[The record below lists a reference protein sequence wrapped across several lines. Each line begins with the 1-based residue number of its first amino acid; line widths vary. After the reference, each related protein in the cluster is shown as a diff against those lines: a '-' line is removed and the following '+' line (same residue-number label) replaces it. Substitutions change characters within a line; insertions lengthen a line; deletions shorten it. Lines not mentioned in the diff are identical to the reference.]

1 VGITLSLSGGTLT
14 PVLAV
19 GPIMQRRA
27 LAGVAGLVGLLLV
40 AVVVL
45 QTGLWVD
52 ILGTGEYEEGT
63 VTVRDG
69 DATPTPDDWGN
80 ETAVAVRDGEPLA
93 TVEVRIADDSSKRI
107 LGLSNTSSL
116 GPDEGML
123 FVHEEEQKHTYVMRD
138 MDFDLDIIFI
148 AENRTITR
156 IHHAPA
162 PPEGESYSEEYSGQ
176 SKYVLEVNRGWAN
189 ETGVSVG
196 DRVELPE
203 SVA

>member
-1 VGITLSLSGGTLT
+1 
-14 PVLAV
+14 
-19 GPIMQRRA
+19 MHRRA

-40 AVVVL
+40 AAVVL
-45 QTGLWVD
+45 QSGLWVD

-69 DATPTPDDWGN
+69 NNVTPCTAPPN
-80 ETAVAVRDGEPLA
+80 RTAVSACEESRTLA
-93 TVEVRIADDSSKRI
+93 TVEVRIAANQSQRI
-107 LGLSNTSSL
+107 TGLSDTESL
-116 GPDEGML
+116 GEGEGML
-123 FVHEEEQKHTYVMRD
+123 FVHEAEQEHTYVMRD

-148 AENRTITR
+148 AENRTITT

-162 PPEGESYSEEYSGQ
+162 PPEGESHSQKYSGQ
-176 SKYVLEVNRGWAN
+176 GTYVLEVNRGWAN